1 MEPTEQVAI
10 AATRRWLERAVIGLN
25 LCPFARAPHVADRIH
40 YTVSD
45 AVSTEGLLEHVF
57 QALLDLSGANP
68 EERETTLL
76 IVPDMLQSFIEF
88 NEFLPLADAAIEA
101 LQLEGVIQIASFH
114 PAYQFTGTEP
124 DAIENYTNRSP
135 FPMLHLLRESSI
147 DRAVEAMQRTDDI
160 YEANISTLN
169 KLGKSGWNALWKDVK
184 VRPSQT
190 SPTGNPEHHTAEARR
205 DTDQTSPSGP

>member
-1 MEPTEQVAI
+1 MEPAEQIAI
-10 AATRRWLERAVIGLN
+10 ATTRRWLERAVIGLN

-88 NEFLPLADAAIEA
+88 NEFLPLADAAVEA
-101 LQLEGVIQIASFH
+101 LQLAGEIQIASFH
-114 PAYQFTGTEP
+114 PAYQFDGTSP
-124 DAIENYTNRSP
+124 DAVENYTNRSP
-135 FPMLHLLRESSI
+135 CPVLHLLRESSI
-147 DRAVEAMQRTDDI
+147 DRAVAGMHRTDDI
-160 YEANISTLN
+160 YEANIATL
-169 KLGKSGWNALWKDVK
+169 KMLGKGGWKRLWEDAKD
-184 VRPSQT
+184 S
-190 SPTGNPEHHTAEARR
+190 A
-205 DTDQTSPSGP
+205 